1 MTVLR
6 TLAVL
11 TALQVLLVPT
21 GCRNQPTRNGD
32 GNPSRVRIAFF
43 PNVTH
48 AAALNASATGLF
60 KKAVGDGIDV
70 EERVFSAGPLEIEAL
85 FAGEVDM
92 GYIGPSPALNGYS
105 KSRGEALW
113 IVSGAASGGS
123 GLVVRKG
130 VPIRAISDLKG
141 RPVAVPQTGGSQDI
155 SLRHALS
162 TAGLKGYDRGGDVM
176 IMPFNSSDAY
186 ARMKDGSIDAAWM
199 AEPWLSRMV
208 EDLDATVLIDERD
221 LWPGKRF
228 STAVVVVR
236 QQFAKEN
243 PELVERLLAAH
254 RESVADVRSH
264 PDSARRRVGDR
275 IAAASAG
282 KRLPD
287 NVLKS
292 AMERT
297 EITDDLLP
305 ESVLE
310 FADRAHALGY
320 LREDRN
326 GFSKA
331 FTFQKPA
338 AKSPRTQ

>member
-1 MTVLR
+1 MTVFRMLGVF
-6 TLAVL
+6 ASVL
-11 TALQVLLVPT
+11 GLFATP
-21 GCRNQPTRNGD
+21 GCRNQPSKNGD
-32 GNPSRVRIAFF
+32 GNPTRVRIAFF

-60 KKAVGDGIDV
+60 KKAVGDGIEI

-85 FAGEVDM
+85 FAGEVDL
-92 GYIGPSPALNGYS
+92 GYIGPSPALNGFS

-130 VPIRAISDLKG
+130 VPIRSIQDLRN

-162 TAGLKGYDRGGDVM
+162 KAGLKGYDRGGDVK
-176 IMPFNSSDAY
+176 IMPFNSSDAFS
-186 ARMKDGSIDAAWM
+186 RMKDGSIDAAWM

-208 EDLDATVLIDERD
+208 QELEATVLIDERD
-221 LWPGKRF
+221 LWPGNRF

-243 PELVERLLAAH
+243 PKLVERLLAAH
-254 RESVADVRSH
+254 RASVADIRSH
-264 PDSARRRVGDR
+264 PDLAVKRVGDR

-305 ESVLE
+305 ESILE
-310 FADRAHALGY
+310 FADRAQALGY
-320 LREDRN
+320 LHEGRN
-326 GFSKA
+326 GFANVFS
-331 FTFQKPA
+331 FPRPGTG
-338 AKSPRTQ
+338 SPTTQ